1 MDSSLPGSSVLGT
14 LQARILEWV
23 ACPPPGDLLDP
34 GIQPMSPVSSALARF
49 FTTESP
55 GKPKQFLSKAY
66 EVL

>member
-23 ACPPPGDLLDP
+23 ACPPPGDRLNP
-34 GIQPMSPVSSALARF
+34 GIQPMSPVSSA
-49 FTTESP
+49 FTTESR
-55 GKPKQFLSKAY
+55 GKPRQFFSKAY